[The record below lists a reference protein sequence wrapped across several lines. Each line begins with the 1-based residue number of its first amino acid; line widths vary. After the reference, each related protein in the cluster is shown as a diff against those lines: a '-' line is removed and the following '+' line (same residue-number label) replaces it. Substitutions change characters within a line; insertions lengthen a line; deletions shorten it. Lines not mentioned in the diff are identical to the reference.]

1 MRLPLTPA
9 SVTLLT
15 REGPYADAIE
25 YGQTKVG
32 DGVLDVSIV
41 GGFVFSD
48 TPKNGVAIVVNGE
61 AGRRRARA
69 SRSTSP
75 RASGTTASAS

>member
-15 REGPYADAIE
+15 KAGPYADAIA

-32 DGVLDVSIV
+32 NGVLDVSIV

-48 TPKNGVAIVVNGE
+48 TPKNGIAIVVNGE
-61 AGRRRARA
+61 AAPTCA
-69 SRSTSP
+69 APRSTSP
-75 RASGTTASAS
+75 SASGATAGAS